1 MSSIAE
7 RAAFLKETELFT
19 DVSEDD
25 LRGVAEVAQEKAFTD
40 GETIVREGEKGDAV
54 YFVIQGQVSIH
65 KSGVEIVRRGE
76 KECIGEVA
84 VIDDGPRSS
93 SMSSI
98 KDSLLLK
105 ISRDDF
111 YQAIE
116 GNAKLLKNVLN
127 IVLAKFR
134 KDIDREVEAVRA
146 RERITQDLIRA
157 SELQTG
163 MLPTQDLNFTTP
175 EGISVAVSGSCYP
188 ADTVGGD
195 YYDYFTLPDG
205 KLCLVI
211 GDVMGHG
218 FHSGLMVSTA
228 ISCLHTQIRSDYS
241 IGSVMSAMDDMVY
254 EFVHGSLF
262 MTFCYI
268 IVDLKD
274 HTVSFCNAGH
284 PYPYHYRAGTGQLE
298 KLKSDYLP
306 LGTKIFHVEEYQASR
321 SDWKEDDILV
331 LYTDGLTEAENL
343 GKECFGEERLK
354 RLIVENALLPPV
366 ELKEFILQELDKFC
380 QSITREDDVTLVTVK
395 LFGQKA

>member
-1 MSSIAE
+1 MLSIAE

-40 GETIVREGEKGDAV
+40 GEIVVREGEKGDAV
-54 YFVIQGQVSIH
+54 YFIIRGQVSIH
-65 KSGVEIVRRGE
+65 KSGVEIIRRGE
-76 KECIGEVA
+76 KEFIGEVA

-98 KDSLLLK
+98 RDSLLLK

-111 YQAIE
+111 YRAIE

-146 RERITQDLIRA
+146 RERMAQDLLRA
-157 SELQTG
+157 SELQTA

-175 EGISVAVSGSCYP
+175 EGISVVVSGSCYP

-195 YYDYFTLPDG
+195 YYDYFALPDG

-218 FHSGLMVSTA
+218 FHTGLMVSTA

-254 EFVHGSLF
+254 EFVHGSLY
-262 MTFCYI
+262 MSFCYI

-284 PYPYHYRAGTGQLE
+284 PYPYHYRAGAGQLE
-298 KLKSDYLP
+298 KFKSDYLP
-306 LGTKIFHVEEYQASR
+306 LGTKIFKDEEYEANL

-331 LYTDGLTEAENL
+331 LYTDGLTEAENP

-354 RLIVENALLPPV
+354 RLIIENTLISPA
-366 ELKEFILQELDKFC
+366 ELKESILHELDKFC
-380 QSITREDDVTLVTVK
+380 QSVTREDDVTLVTVK

>member
-1 MSSIAE
+1 MLSIAE

-19 DVSEDD
+19 DVSEND

-40 GETIVREGEKGDAV
+40 DEIIVREGEKGDAV
-54 YFVIQGQVSIH
+54 YFIISGQVSIH
-65 KSGVEIVRRGE
+65 KSGVEIIRRGE
-76 KECIGEVA
+76 RECIGEVA

-146 RERITQDLIRA
+146 RERIAQDLVRA
-157 SELQTG
+157 GELQTG
-163 MLPTQDLNFTTP
+163 MLPTQDLSFTTP
-175 EGISVAVSGSCYP
+175 EGISVVVSGSCYP

-218 FHSGLMVSTA
+218 FHAGLMVSTA
-228 ISCLHTQIRSDYS
+228 ISCLHTQIRSDCS

-254 EFVHGSLF
+254 EFVHGSLY
-262 MTFCYI
+262 MSFCYI

-274 HTVSFCNAGH
+274 HIISFCNAGH
-284 PYPYHYRAGTGQLE
+284 PYPYHYRADEAQLE
-298 KLKSDYLP
+298 IFRSNYLP
-306 LGTKIFHVEEYQASR
+306 LGTKIFKDEEYEVSI
-321 SDWKEDDILV
+321 SDWREDDIFV
-331 LYTDGLTEAENL
+331 LYTDGLTEAENPA
-343 GKECFGEERLK
+343 KECFGEERL
-354 RLIVENALLPPV
+354 RQLIVENAHLSPA
-366 ELKEFILQELDKFC
+366 ELKKSILHELGKFC
-380 QSITREDDVTLVTVK
+380 QSVTREDDVTLVTVK
-395 LFGQKA
+395 IGE

>member
-1 MSSIAE
+1 MLSIAE
-7 RAAFLKETELFT
+7 KAAFLKETELFT

-25 LRGVAEVAQEKAFTD
+25 LKGVAEVAQEKAFTD
-40 GETIVREGEKGDAV
+40 GEVIVREGEKGDAV
-54 YFVIQGQVSIH
+54 YFIIHGQVSIH
-65 KSGVEIVRRGE
+65 KFGVEIIRRGE

-93 SMSSI
+93 SVSSI
-98 KDSLLLK
+98 RNSLLLK

-134 KDIDREVEAVRA
+134 KDVDREVEAVRA
-146 RERITQDLIRA
+146 RERMAQDLIRA

-163 MLPTQDLNFTTP
+163 MLPTQDLSFTTP
-175 EGISVAVSGSCYP
+175 EGISVVVSGGCYP

-218 FHSGLMVSTA
+218 FHTGLMVSTA

-262 MTFCYI
+262 MSFCYI
-268 IVDLKD
+268 IVDLKE

-284 PYPYHYRAGTGQLE
+284 PYPYHYRAGAGQLE
-298 KLKSDYLP
+298 TLNSDYLP
-306 LGTKIFHVEEYQASR
+306 LGTKILHVEEYQAST
-321 SDWKEDDILV
+321 SDWKEDDIFV
-331 LYTDGLTEAENL
+331 LYTDGLTEAENS
-343 GKECFGEERLK
+343 GKEYFGQERLK
-354 RLIVENALLPPV
+354 QLIMENAHLRPV
-366 ELKEFILQELDKFC
+366 ELKESILHELDKFC
-380 QSITREDDVTLVTVK
+380 QSVAREDDVTLVTVRI
-395 LFGQKA
+395 GG

>member
-1 MSSIAE
+1 MLSISE

-19 DVSEDD
+19 NVSEDD
-25 LRGVAEVAQEKAFTD
+25 LRVVAEVAQEKAFTD
-40 GETIVREGEKGDAV
+40 DEIIVREGEKGDAV
-54 YFVIQGQVSIH
+54 YFIIRGQVSIH
-65 KSGVEIVRRGE
+65 KSGVEIIRRGE
-76 KECIGEVA
+76 RECIGEVA

-98 KDSLLLK
+98 GDSLLLK

-111 YQAIE
+111 YRAIE

-134 KDIDREVEAVRA
+134 KDIDREVEAISA
-146 RERITQDLIRA
+146 RERMAQDLLRA
-157 SELQTG
+157 SELQTA

-175 EGISVAVSGSCYP
+175 EGISVVVSGNCYP

-218 FHSGLMVSTA
+218 FHTGLMVSTA

-254 EFVHGSLF
+254 EFVHGSLY
-262 MTFCYI
+262 MSFCYI

-274 HTVSFCNAGH
+274 HIISFCNAGH
-284 PYPYHYRAGTGQLE
+284 PYPYHYRAGAGQLE
-298 KLKSDYLP
+298 MFKSDYLP
-306 LGTKIFHVEEYQASR
+306 LGTKIFKDEEYQASV
-321 SDWKEDDILV
+321 SDWKEDDIFV
-331 LYTDGLTEAENL
+331 LYTDGLTEAETP

-354 RLIVENALLPPV
+354 QLIVENAHLSPV
-366 ELKEFILQELDKFC
+366 ELKRSILHELDEFC
-380 QSITREDDVTLVTVK
+380 QSITRADDVTLVTVK
-395 LFGQKA
+395 IRG